1 MASTPTE
8 DVLPDS
14 IPLHWA
20 DYLVI
25 AVYFVFV
32 IGVGIW
38 VSLLPG
44 GVTDETFIFGV
55 SLFSIG
61 CNAVHTIS
69 HFLTWS
75 AAVWDGWQSC
85 RAPSPIRE
93 CHLIVLFTT

>member
-1 MASTPTE
+1 MASALTE

-44 GVTDETFIFGV
+44 GVTGFTFIFFCV
-55 SLFSIG
+55 VNKLIY
-61 CNAVHTIS
+61 AVHTI
-69 HFLTWS
+69 T
-75 AAVWDGWQSC
+75 
-85 RAPSPIRE
+85 
-93 CHLIVLFTT
+93 

>member
-1 MASTPTE
+1 MALAPTE

-44 GVTDETFIFGV
+44 AATDMISYS
-55 SLFSIG
+55 SLWSIG
-61 CNAVHTIS
+61 CNAAKNIS
-69 HFLTWS
+69 HL
-75 AAVWDGWQSC
+75 
-85 RAPSPIRE
+85 
-93 CHLIVLFTT
+93 LI

>member
-1 MASTPTE
+1 MASAPTE

-38 VSLLPG
+38 VSLHPG
-44 GVTDETFIFGV
+44 GVTDMTFIFFFVGNG
-55 SLFSIG
+55 L
-61 CNAVHTIS
+61 
-69 HFLTWS
+69 
-75 AAVWDGWQSC
+75 
-85 RAPSPIRE
+85 
-93 CHLIVLFTT
+93 